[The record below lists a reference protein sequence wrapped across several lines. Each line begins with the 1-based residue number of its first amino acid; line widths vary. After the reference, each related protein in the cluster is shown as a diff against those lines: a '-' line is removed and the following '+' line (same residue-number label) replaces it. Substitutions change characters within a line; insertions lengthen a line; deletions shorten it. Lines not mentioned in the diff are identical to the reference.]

1 MVLKAMRLAEITEG
15 VRKTEE
21 KSKEGAL
28 EHAGGSLKVVR
39 KGRQRRLRKS
49 DQRSIGKSKISSRN
63 PSEESVLWKRER

>member
-1 MVLKAMRLAEITEG
+1 MVLKAMRLAEITDG

-21 KSKEGAL
+21 KSKEGDL
-28 EHAGGSLKVVR
+28 EHSGGSLKVAR

-63 PSEESVLWKRER
+63 PSEERVLWKRER